1 MPEGRHWEGDRQSKS
16 SRSYPAQYAP
26 TGAERVHR
34 KTREFDARSNE
45 RDDDSYLFGPALIEH
60 WRERFALLQNLYLAR
75 AGVAAQVDHRS
86 NKARGLD
93 VVPTRHLGP
102 AVVGFERRMGIDSE
116 KRQRE
121 ALAVRAVDERV
132 QELDAEVRGSWPSW
146 MHRKP

>member
-1 MPEGRHWEGDRQSKS
+1 
-16 SRSYPAQYAP
+16 
-26 TGAERVHR
+26 
-34 KTREFDARSNE
+34 
-45 RDDDSYLFGPALIEH
+45 YLFGPALIEH

-93 VVPTRHLGP
+93 AVPTRHLGP

-132 QELDAEVRGSWPSW
+132 QELDAEVRGELAELDAQEAVIAAELAENLRYVAMDDAELTEMLSKTQPADIDAQVASS
-146 MHRKP
+146 